1 MASYSFGMNT
11 VLDSTDST
19 DSTWRLMN
27 PRKKIQH
34 GAWMNILSIY
44 SVFNMAAIFIRD
56 SWYSVAMLN
65 VGATYSIEMNT
76 AAMLNKVEYRFM
88 NPRDVSTLSFERLP
102 NYVPVYL
109 YLIAFLVTRAFIGIP
124 IYFYLNK

>member
-1 MASYSFGMNT
+1 MS
-11 VLDSTDST
+11 
-19 DSTWRLMN
+19 
-27 PRKKIQH
+27 
-34 GAWMNILSIY
+34 ILSIY

-56 SWYSVAMLN
+56 SLYSVAMLN